1 MRTEKA
7 QSASRTKA
15 GTPDNRNARPGASAY
30 HGFRFGRR
38 TLMGA
43 IGMDWNA
50 SYAKATEERPNERYL
65 DFQLKKQEFDMDLS
79 DERQPL
85 ATLNR
90 FYFDTE

>member
-1 MRTEKA
+1 MPVWSVSVPWISLWAE
-7 QSASRTKA
+7 
-15 GTPDNRNARPGASAY
+15 N
-30 HGFRFGRR
+30 
-38 TLMGA
+38 TLWGA

-85 ATLNR
+85 ATPTAGSTPG
-90 FYFDTE
+90 TE